1 MVGSARWRP
10 RCRHSLL
17 RLRAASGYRAPV
29 GVRGRLIAITTLV
42 LGITVL
48 VSLTLALRLDDAD
61 ARHVHNER
69 VEGLAQLMAEIA
81 SRDLRISDRAAA
93 VDALV
98 AHAAAIERERDA
110 FGVVDVYVV
119 DADGVD
125 LAHATSP
132 RREPWLA
139 AMLASDGALSDPPPP
154 QWIRRT
160 AAPFYVDGR
169 RYVAVVVIDAAS
181 IRVDLV
187 ARAQRLGASNV
198 LISLLGLLVLLLL
211 LTVEV
216 LRPLQRLVELATH
229 LGSAR
234 AVDLAKDVRG
244 GSELRQL
251 AAALADASERL
262 SVQRD
267 QLEVAV
273 AVRTQELASANA
285 ELSSMNERL
294 QQLALTDPL
303 TGLFNRRALDQVL
316 AHELLRH
323 KRTQKPFAVMMI
335 DVDHF
340 KILNDTCGH
349 AAGDD
354 VLRRIARVVPASL
367 RASDVVA
374 RVGGEE
380 FVVLLLD
387 TELPH
392 ATLAAE
398 KVRVALRDA
407 NLPGGRTQP
416 LGRVTV
422 SIGVAACPDHGVDV
436 DGVLAAADRAL
447 YQAKNAGRDQIAVA
461 GATTAG

>member
-1 MVGSARWRP
+1 M
-10 RCRHSLL
+10 
-17 RLRAASGYRAPV
+17 
-29 GVRGRLIAITTLV
+29 

-61 ARHVHNER
+61 ARHAHSER
-69 VEGLAQLMAEIA
+69 VEAVATLMAGIA
-81 SRDLRISDRAAA
+81 SRDLAAADRAAA
-93 VDALV
+93 IASVA
-98 AHAAAIERERDA
+98 AHAAAVEHERAA
-110 FGVVDVYVV
+110 FGVVAVYVL

-125 LAHATSP
+125 VAHATSP
-132 RREPWLA
+132 RRDAWLRSV
-139 AMLASDGALSDPPPP
+139 LVSNEALVDPPPP
-154 QWIRRT
+154 QWTRRA
-160 AAPFYVDGR
+160 AAPFFVDGR
-169 RYVAVVVIDAAS
+169 RYVVVVVVDAADL
-181 IRVDLV
+181 RVDLV
-187 ARAQRLGASNV
+187 ARAQRLGATNV

-216 LRPLQRLVELATH
+216 LRPLQRLVQLAAH
-229 LGSAR
+229 LGSGR
-234 AVDLAKDVRG
+234 AVDLAKEVRG

-267 QLEVAV
+267 QLETAV
-273 AVRTQELASANA
+273 AVRTQELAAANA
-285 ELSSMNERL
+285 ELSGMNERL

-354 VLRRIARVVPASL
+354 VLRGIARVVPASL

-407 NLPGGRTQP
+407 DLPGGRTQP

-436 DGVLAAADRAL
+436 DVVLAAADRAL
-447 YQAKNAGRDQIAVA
+447 YQAKNGGRDRVAVA
-461 GATTAG
+461 VA